1 MTIAMSNPTDPY
13 DLQRFIDAQDR
24 VLEQVR
30 SELRQGNKRG
40 HWMWFIF
47 PQIRGLGSSP
57 TATHY
62 AIASREEAAAYLK
75 HPTLGPRLVEFTRL
89 VLAVKNRTSAQIFG
103 QIDSLKFRSSMTLF
117 AAVTLRETAFQEALD
132 KYYEGH
138 PDPRTMEILE

>member
-1 MTIAMSNPTDPY
+1 MSNQTDPH
-13 DLQRFIDAQDR
+13 DLQRFVEAQDR

-30 SELRQGNKRG
+30 SELRLGYKRG

-57 TATHY
+57 TAVHY

-75 HPTLGPRLVEFTRL
+75 DPTLGPRLIDLTRL
-89 VLAVKNRTSAQIFG
+89 VLAVKNRSSEQIFG
-103 QIDSLKFRSSMTLF
+103 EIDSLKFRSSMTLF

-132 KYYEGH
+132 KYYKGQ
-138 PDPRTMEILE
+138 PDPLTLDILE